1 MDKDEKVLGGCACL
15 KAVVIGGKGYGISH
29 SWDGSVLTVSSDSGS
44 SSADL
49 LGPAGARGPA
59 GVETVVAEVRLKDGV
74 YVSNLSF
81 AEIKGHI
88 DAGDTV
94 VCDFVGVDSRTR
106 CQLTTFAAYGAAFL
120 MPSVLGADEY
130 FVFTADG
137 VTHVAAAS
145 EDDGEKEIFPE
156 DVLLPHLVSVVKAEN
171 TVLVTANYSVGDGR
185 SVMTTIELNDN
196 GDPISVARDGEVCT
210 LTWEGFDE

>member
-1 MDKDEKVLGGCACL
+1 MVKDEKTLGGSACV

-49 LGPAGARGPA
+49 MGPAGARGPA
-59 GVETVVAEVRLKDGV
+59 GVETVVAEVRLEDGV
-74 YVSNLSF
+74 YVSDLSF
-81 AEIKGHI
+81 AEIKEHI

-106 CQLTTFAAYGAAFL
+106 CQLTTFAEYGAAFL

-137 VTHVAAAS
+137 VTHAAA
-145 EDDGEKEIFPE
+145 EEEKEAIPNQ
-156 DVLLPHLVSVVKAEN
+156 VSVVKAEGAV
-171 TVLVTANYSVGDGR
+171 TVTAVYGFDEQV
-185 SVMTTIELNDN
+185 TTITLNDN
-196 GDPISVARDGEVCT
+196 GDPVTVERDDEVCT

>member
-15 KAVVIGGKGYGISH
+15 KAVVVGGKGYGISH

-49 LGPAGARGPA
+49 MGPA
-59 GVETVVAEVRLKDGV
+59 GVETVVAELRLEDGV

-94 VCDFVGVDSRTR
+94 VCDFVGMDSRTR
-106 CQLTTFAAYGAAFL
+106 CPLINFTDYSATF
-120 MPSVLGADEY
+120 VLQSIFGADEHFY
-130 FVFTADG
+130 ITADG
-137 VTHVAAAS
+137 VTHMAAAS
-145 EDDGEKEIFPE
+145 EDDGEKEVFPE
-156 DVLLPHLVSVVKAEN
+156 DILLPHLVSVVKAEN

-196 GDPISVARDGEVCT
+196 GDPISIARGDEVCS
-210 LTWEGFDE
+210 LTWKGFE

>member
-49 LGPAGARGPA
+49 LGPAGDRGPA
-59 GVETVVAEVRLKDGV
+59 GVETVVAELRLEDGV

-94 VCDFVGVDSRTR
+94 VCDFVGMDSRTR
-106 CQLTTFAAYGAAFL
+106 CPLINFTDYSATFVL
-120 MPSVLGADEY
+120 QSVFGADEHFY
-130 FVFTADG
+130 ITADG
-137 VTHVAAAS
+137 VTHMAAAS
-145 EDDGEKEIFPE
+145 EDDGEKEVFPE

-185 SVMTTIELNDN
+185 SVMTTIELNEN
-196 GDPISVARDGEVCT
+196 GDPISVARDGEVCS